1 MDFVVKFVA
10 ANVSSCV
17 LKTLLY
23 GKNHFIVS
31 HSSINCLQNGTK
43 VALKTITMIDGK
55 LTGQLGPVKFLAI
68 ITVG

>member
-1 MDFVVKFVA
+1 MDFVVKFAA

-31 HSSINCLQNGTK
+31 HSSINCLQNGAK
-43 VALKTITMIDGK
+43 VALNTITTIDG
-55 LTGQLGPVKFLAI
+55 
-68 ITVG
+68 